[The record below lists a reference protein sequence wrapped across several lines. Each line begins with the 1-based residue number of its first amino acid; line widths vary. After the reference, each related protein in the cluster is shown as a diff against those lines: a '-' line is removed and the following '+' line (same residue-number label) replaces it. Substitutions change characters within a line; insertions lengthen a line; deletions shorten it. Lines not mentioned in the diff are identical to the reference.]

1 MASVQAKFLK
11 FWLKRQHFFGNGE
24 YDPQA
29 ARARMERSSRLMMVH
44 RDVRV
49 VPALAGTVPA
59 EWLIP
64 PGAPSDQVLLYIHG
78 GAWFMGSAATHRGL
92 VSYIAHESGVRALSI
107 NYRLAPEDPFPV
119 GLDDCITAYDWL
131 LNSGISANRI
141 VVAGDSAGGNLTL
154 ALLVA
159 LRDADKPLP
168 AGAVALSPATDL
180 AFTGASIKTRAH
192 LDPILA
198 NIGSDRLIPD
208 YITVYDAHHPY
219 ISPLYADLH
228 GLPPVLIHVGDLE
241 TLLDDAVRF
250 GECARAAG
258 VEAQVVVWPEMF
270 HVFQIF
276 VPLMP
281 EARQAVKD
289 MAKFIKLSSK
299 TSKPESRKKLI
310 N

>member
-1 MASVQAKFLK
+1 MASVQANFLK
-11 FWLKRQHFFGNGE
+11 FLLKRQHFFGNGD

-29 ARARMERSSRLMMVH
+29 TRKRMENSSHLMVLH

-64 PGAPSDQVLLYIHG
+64 RRAAEDRVVLYIHG

-92 VSYIAHESGVRALSI
+92 VSNIAYQSETRALSL
-107 NYRLAPEDPFPV
+107 NYRLAPENPFPA
-119 GLDDCITAYDWL
+119 GLDDCIAAYQWL
-131 LNSGISANRI
+131 LNNGISAKRI

-168 AGAVALSPATDL
+168 AGAVALSPVTDL

-198 NIGSDRLIPD
+198 NLGSDRLIPD
-208 YITVYDAHHPY
+208 YITSYDPHHPY
-219 ISPLYADLH
+219 ISPLYADLR

-250 GECARAAG
+250 GERLRAAG
-258 VEAQVVVWPEMF
+258 VPAQVVVWPEMF

-281 EARQAVKD
+281 EASRAVKEI
-289 MAKFIKLSSK
+289 AKFIRTQLENSAG
-299 TSKPESRKKLI
+299 
-310 N
+310 